1 MHMVDTEPFSDTFG
15 PKAQRKRP
23 KLKVSTL
30 EDLAASTNELLDNY
44 DEKNDPSLLSN
55 NTNDWIDEARDSVFS
70 KGQSKRIWN
79 ELYKVYILYR
89 VNLRRS
95 LIFLI
100 SFRLQIHRTL

>member
-30 EDLAASTNELLDNY
+30 EDLAASTNELLENY
-44 DEKNDPSLLSN
+44 DEKSDPSLLSN
-55 NTNDWIDEARDSVFS
+55 NINDWIDEARDSVFS

-79 ELYKVYILYR
+79 ELYKVSVYFVLVNFSRPLILH
-89 VNLRRS
+89 VAGNC
-95 LIFLI
+95 F
-100 SFRLQIHRTL
+100 